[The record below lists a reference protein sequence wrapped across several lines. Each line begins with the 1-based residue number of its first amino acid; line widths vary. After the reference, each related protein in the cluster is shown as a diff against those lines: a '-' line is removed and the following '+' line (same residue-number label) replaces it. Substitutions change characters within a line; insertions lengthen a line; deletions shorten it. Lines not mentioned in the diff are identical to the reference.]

1 MLLAFPI
8 SAMAFG
14 KIIQAR
20 VAQSK
25 FMDKRLKKLSEMLQ
39 GVRVLKYY
47 AWEAFFSGQVHEL
60 RMQELAQLRRMAI
73 LRAVTTF
80 SIVGTP
86 LLVSGNL
93 LGFKDPVETL
103 WILRTPLRPCW
114 IFRTLLNCTD
124 PICGQKVTLATFGLY
139 TRLGN
144 KLTPEVAFPSL
155 LLFQSLIFPLTM
167 LPMIISNAISLS
179 VALKRLDRFMQV
191 GSPRRVCSFASRL

>member
-1 MLLAFPI
+1 VAVMLFSFPI
-8 SAMAFG
+8 SAVAFG

-86 LLVSGNL
+86 LLV
-93 LGFKDPVETL
+93 TL
-103 WILRTPLRPCW
+103 S
-114 IFRTLLNCTD
+114 
-124 PICGQKVTLATFGLY
+124 TFGLY

-167 LPMIISNAISLS
+167 LPMILSNAISLS

-191 GSPRRVCSFASRL
+191 PPFAQPCCVPQLAGGNPNLS